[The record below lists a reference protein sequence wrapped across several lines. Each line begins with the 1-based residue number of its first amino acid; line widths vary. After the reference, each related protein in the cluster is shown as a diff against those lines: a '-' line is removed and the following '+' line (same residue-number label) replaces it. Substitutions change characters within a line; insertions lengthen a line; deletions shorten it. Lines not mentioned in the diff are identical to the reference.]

1 MRHHHPHS
9 AGPARKLLSC
19 ALDVTVQVGQTAT
32 LNLASVASRPRP
44 RVVTPPRWTR
54 CR

>member
-9 AGPARKLLSC
+9 ARPARKLLSC
-19 ALDVTVQVGQTAT
+19 AQNVTVQVGQTAT
-32 LNLASVASRPRP
+32 LNLGVGGEPATAAGGKPRL
-44 RVVTPPRWTR
+44 TR